1 MNKVT
6 TTGKTIDEAIQVA
19 LKRFNAS
26 IDQVT
31 YKVLEEPSKG
41 FFGLIGVRGAKVEV
55 TLKEEVIEE
64 PKEIPVIVP
73 EEVPVVSEELVEVRP
88 GRVLSSQEAVEEAQ
102 NFLLTVLKTMG
113 LDAGVEKSSREGNV
127 LFNISG
133 EGLGLI
139 IGRRGQTLDSLQ
151 YIVNTV
157 ANRYAEKRIRII
169 LDAENYRSKRK
180 ETLEQLADRISLQ
193 VKRSGKPVR
202 LEPMNPAERKI
213 IHTYLQG
220 KKGVATF
227 SEGTEPHRRIVISV
241 KK

>member
-19 LKRFNAS
+19 LSRLNTTKDR
-26 IDQVT
+26 IT
-31 YKVLEEPSKG
+31 YRVVEEPSKG
-41 FFGLIGVRGAKVEV
+41 FLGLIGVREAKVEV
-55 TLKEEVIEE
+55 TLLEEVKEELDDC
-64 PKEIPVIVP
+64 PVLAP
-73 EEVPVVSEELVEVRP
+73 EVDPVVDEAVEEESRQ
-88 GRVLSSQEAVEEAQ
+88 RVVSDREAVEEARL
-102 NFLLTVLKTMG
+102 FLLDVLKTMG
-113 LDAGVEKSSREGNV
+113 LDAGVERLMKEGNV
-127 LFNISG
+127 LFNIYG

-157 ANRYAEKRIRII
+157 ANRHSDKRIRIL

-180 ETLEQLADRISLQ
+180 ETLEQLADRIASQ
-193 VKRSGKPVR
+193 VRRSGKPVR

-220 KKGVATF
+220 RKGICTY
-227 SEGTEPHRRIVISV
+227 SEGVEPYRRIVINIS
-241 KK
+241 K